1 MKYAIFSDIH
11 GNLEALEAVLAVCRA
26 NHVDSYLCL
35 GDIVGYNA
43 NPKECLE
50 IVRSIPGFVCVKGN
64 HDEYAS
70 NGDEGVAGFNPHA
83 KAAVLWTQSQLSD
96 DEKQYLA
103 NLPMRGNIRG
113 ANMTIVHATL
123 DSPAAWGYIF
133 DAYQAE
139 DNFANQFTQ
148 LCFCGHSHVPVMF
161 YKKPVTMLTMDR
173 RIEEVKEW
181 ADRRETPMSEEE
193 MDKADSISCTIQP
206 AYKYLINIGS
216 VGQPRNRDRRASFV
230 IYDTDNK
237 AVTRHRIPYD
247 FRTAQKKIL
256 DAGLPERLSTRL
268 EHGM

>member
-1 MKYAIFSDIH
+1 
-11 GNLEALEAVLAVCRA
+11 
-26 NHVDSYLCL
+26 
-35 GDIVGYNA
+35 
-43 NPKECLE
+43 
-50 IVRSIPGFVCVKGN
+50 
-64 HDEYAS
+64 
-70 NGDEGVAGFNPHA
+70 
-83 KAAVLWTQSQLSD
+83 
-96 DEKQYLA
+96 
-103 NLPMRGNIRG
+103 
-113 ANMTIVHATL
+113 
-123 DSPAAWGYIF
+123 
-133 DAYQAE
+133 
-139 DNFANQFTQ
+139 
-148 LCFCGHSHVPVMF
+148 
-161 YKKPVTMLTMDR
+161 MLTMDR